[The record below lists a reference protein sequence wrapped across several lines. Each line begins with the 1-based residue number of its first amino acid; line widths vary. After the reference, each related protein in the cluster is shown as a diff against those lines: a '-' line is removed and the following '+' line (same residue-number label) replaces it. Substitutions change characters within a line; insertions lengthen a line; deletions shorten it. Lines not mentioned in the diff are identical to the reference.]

1 VQPSGSPRFWLQ
13 QGNLSGLAGVLFV
26 RKPPEDAAMAD
37 VLHAAGLFA
46 ALYLVLI
53 LMRFT

>member
-1 VQPSGSPRFWLQ
+1 MQPSGSPRFWLQ